1 MNRTVDLGA
10 LGEAAAERLFDGV
23 ELGSGFEPYL
33 LTSPH
38 PKALAEL
45 RRRLAAE
52 EGPMVVWRPSVEL
65 AQALPEKCAALPV
78 DGVSRPRIWIETENF
93 DPVAWRAFLRSL
105 NFQRDRLIR
114 LTPVLWVLAG
124 PPELQS
130 LFQESALDLA
140 TGTKQLSFPEEPKPL
155 ATYGT
160 PSPIRWWH
168 LSDFH
173 FKAEERWDRRNTLQA
188 LLRLA
193 EEEVA
198 AGHGPHLVF
207 LTGDIAFSGKTAEY
221 QQALAFLRELG
232 MKLGLQPREHF
243 FVVPGN
249 HDVDRAR
256 VARGEK
262 ILVDNLESQED
273 IEGIFADAAT
283 LGMLGRRLEAF
294 YGFTSDLLGPARAWQ
309 PTRPWRVDVP
319 EVGGIRLGILQLNS
333 AWTCGPGE
341 GQGTVWI
348 GSPQVEEALQL
359 AADALVRVV
368 LVHHPIADLAD
379 ADRAALETRFTAP
392 DGAHF
397 LLRGHLHRGRSMEA
411 SSPDGRL
418 FELAAGA
425 LYTDDPGYP
434 RGFFSTQVDLADGRA
449 TFKSWG
455 YEAGGR
461 GFWHPKGIYENARD
475 GVWTAELP
483 PQLRLGAS
491 SAPTVLTEARRDI
504 LSARYREAAAAY
516 HGRLRFIGFADS
528 RPRPTARVPELFVPL
543 RLKAEVPTEGKK
555 LSTLDLLCRLSSRD
569 AEPARIVVLGGP
581 GSGKTTLSTFAT
593 VAMAGEAQLGG
604 LDIPEDL
611 LPLLLPFRDYVASS
625 REQKDR
631 SILEFL
637 KAQASTELQLSLP
650 ESFLEKA
657 LEERRA
663 VLILDGLDEVGSQD
677 ERVTMLKRVEA
688 FCSAWKNLP
697 ILVTS
702 RITGYDDAPLPRGR
716 GGFEHFLLEEFD
728 SEDQQ
733 SFVRNWYEIQ
743 EPDDPVARE
752 RGIHELTLAITEDPS
767 VGALARS
774 PILATLIALVHRYEA
789 HLPGERALLYDLCVK
804 TLLETWPAARRRT
817 FPHFDARLQRTY
829 LEEVAFRIHEYRSA
843 GKSISV
849 PFRQMSTTIAQTLR
863 FLRGINKD
871 EATLLADHWLNYL
884 IKDTGLLVEEQ
895 PGYVGFL
902 HLSLYEFLA
911 SRGWERH
918 SQQPH
923 EITLRFLEPGWRE
936 ICLLMVG
943 YRSSDKNFLDALFES
958 FCKNPTLEGWSFLF
972 HCLREEAAF
981 NNQQIVKISSEAAKA
996 FLDGALANRHILN
1009 QLTNLSQRNGPR
1021 VVKWLRDRL
1030 KYAREGELRAVAAL
1044 SLEQTA
1050 ELAVLGERADT
1061 SQVAADLLEFWPLPL
1076 GIDAARDAT
1085 PQSRVDWGIG
1095 AKGIAS
1101 TPRVLKALS
1110 SISMVKYVHG
1120 GLLLSLYI
1128 NAARAVST
1136 LQIEQTLSNENTSNL
1151 LIISP
1156 GSQNVPLHPLGYGM
1170 LLSPLRHPGYSDYG
1184 THEYLI
1190 FLELDDDFLN
1200 YGELGR
1206 VHRIFSRGLTKQHAT
1221 QAAHYFR
1228 SKWQIEIKDDEHSV
1242 PSLIGAN
1249 IDERIYFSWGST
1261 IERPSPLATRP
1272 PRCKFSDEQQI
1283 GRSRAIGEAL
1293 AAFSNTRN
1301 QEPLVALAH
1310 AHNRLTNLA
1319 TLKAWPKLEQAMA
1332 VGLRQDYALL
1342 SLYFSLGWS
1351 QANTTWEWPDS
1362 LLWRALLAAS
1372 PPPHWMPR
1380 SQWYFCWLLYQP
1392 QNVEYRQGFDDALK
1406 EGLSDSELPGLAAE
1420 IRRIAIPQN
1429 TESTL

>member
-52 EGPMVVWRPSVEL
+52 AGPMVVWRPSVEL
-65 AQALPEKCAALPV
+65 AQALPEKCAAFPV
-78 DGVSRPRIWIETENF
+78 DGVSRPRIWIEAESF

-114 LTPVLWVLAG
+114 LAPVLWVLAG

-207 LTGDIAFSGKTAEY
+207 LTGDIAFSGKPAEY

-232 MKLGLQPREHF
+232 TKLGLQPREHF

-249 HDVDRAR
+249 HDVDRGR
-256 VARGEK
+256 VARGER

-379 ADRAALETRFTAP
+379 ADRAALEARFTAP

-425 LYTDDPGYP
+425 LYTDDPGHP

-455 YEAGGR
+455 YEAAGR

-475 GVWTAELP
+475 GVWSAELP
-483 PQLRLGAS
+483 PQLRLGAP

-555 LSTLDLLCRLSSRD
+555 LSTLDLLRRLSSRD

-593 VAMAGEAQLGG
+593 VVLAGEAQLRG
-604 LDIPEDL
+604 LDVPEDL

-625 REQKDR
+625 REHKER

-688 FCSAWKNLP
+688 FCSAWKDLP

-702 RITGYDDAPLPRGR
+702 RITGYGDAPLPRGR

-733 SFVRNWYEIQ
+733 SFVRNWYQIQ
-743 EPDDPVARE
+743 EPDDPGARE

-817 FPHFDARLQRTY
+817 FLPFDARLQRTY
-829 LEEVAFRIHEYRSA
+829 LENVAFRIHEYPTEGLRV
-843 GKSISV
+843 SIRY
-849 PFRQMSTTIAQTLR
+849 RQMAATITDVLR
-863 FLRGINKD
+863 DMRGIAET
-871 EATLLADHWLNYL
+871 EASSLADQWLKYL
-884 IKDTGLLVEEQ
+884 IEDTGLLIEEQ
-895 PGYVGFL
+895 PGTLTFL

-911 SRGWERH
+911 SRGWERY
-918 SQQPH
+918 SEQPA
-923 EITLRFLEPGWRE
+923 EIAFRFPHPRWRE
-936 ICLLMVG
+936 ISLLMVG
-943 YRSSDKNFLDALFES
+943 YHSADTVFLRDLFELFRQKS
-958 FCKNPTLEGWSFLF
+958 TPEGWSFLLR
-972 HCLREEAAF
+972 CLREEAAF
-981 NNQQIVKISSEAAKA
+981 NDEQRARIFDEAGQATLDGQIQNPVVFEDIIRFSNRHGEWASSWMTDVLSHSKGIQVERAKA
-996 FLDGALANRHILN
+996 LAWSI
-1009 QLTNLSQRNGPR
+1009 TSA
-1021 VVKWLRDRL
+1021 W
-1030 KYAREGELRAVAAL
+1030 ELL
-1044 SLEQTA
+1044 
-1050 ELAVLGERADT
+1050 
-1061 SQVAADLLEFWPLPL
+1061 
-1076 GIDAARDAT
+1076 
-1085 PQSRVDWGIG
+1085 
-1095 AKGIAS
+1095 
-1101 TPRVLKALS
+1101 
-1110 SISMVKYVHG
+1110 
-1120 GLLLSLYI
+1120 
-1128 NAARAVST
+1128 
-1136 LQIEQTLSNENTSNL
+1136 
-1151 LIISP
+1151 
-1156 GSQNVPLHPLGYGM
+1156 
-1170 LLSPLRHPGYSDYG
+1170 
-1184 THEYLI
+1184 
-1190 FLELDDDFLN
+1190 
-1200 YGELGR
+1200 
-1206 VHRIFSRGLTKQHAT
+1206 
-1221 QAAHYFR
+1221 
-1228 SKWQIEIKDDEHSV
+1228 
-1242 PSLIGAN
+1242 
-1249 IDERIYFSWGST
+1249 
-1261 IERPSPLATRP
+1261 
-1272 PRCKFSDEQQI
+1272 
-1283 GRSRAIGEAL
+1283 
-1293 AAFSNTRN
+1293 
-1301 QEPLVALAH
+1301 
-1310 AHNRLTNLA
+1310 HNR
-1319 TLKAWPKLEQAMA
+1319 M
-1332 VGLRQDYALL
+1332 
-1342 SLYFSLGWS
+1342 
-1351 QANTTWEWPDS
+1351 DS
-1362 LLWRALLAAS
+1362 DL
-1372 PPPHWMPR
+1372 
-1380 SQWYFCWLLYQP
+1380 
-1392 QNVEYRQGFDDALK
+1392 
-1406 EGLSDSELPGLAAE
+1406 
-1420 IRRIAIPQN
+1420 
-1429 TESTL
+1429 